1 MPNAKP
7 AKKTSLNA
15 GDTTV
20 SVSPV
25 ATAASAATTPAPR
38 RPIVSSAHLAQ
49 GRSSELSEFEFGMI
63 IASNAFNRWAV
74 RCMAAVGMKDMT
86 ITDVLVLHHINHRAR
101 EKKLADIAFILN
113 IEDTHI
119 VNYSLKKLQ
128 ALALV
133 QTEKRGKEILYSTNE
148 AGRDICQRYS
158 EVREQV
164 LVSALTGDGT
174 ESFEL
179 SELARFLRVLS
190 GLYEQAARA
199 ATSL

>member
-1 MPNAKP
+1 MPKEKSSPGAHFAHTTSDKP
-7 AKKTSLNA
+7 
-15 GDTTV
+15 V
-20 SVSPV
+20 
-25 ATAASAATTPAPR
+25 PAPTPGKV
-38 RPIVSSAHLAQ
+38 PIVSSAHLAS
-49 GRSSELSEFEFGMI
+49 GRSAELSEFEFGMI

-74 RCMAAVGMKDMT
+74 RCISACGMKDMT

-128 ALALV
+128 ALGLV
-133 QTEKRGKEILYSTNE
+133 KTEKRGKEVLYSTNE
-148 AGRDICQRYS
+148 AGQAICQRYH
-158 EVREQV
+158 EIREQV
-164 LVSALTGDGT
+164 LVSGLTGDGT

-179 SELARFLRVLS
+179 SELARFLRILS
-190 GLYEQAARA
+190 GLYDQAARS